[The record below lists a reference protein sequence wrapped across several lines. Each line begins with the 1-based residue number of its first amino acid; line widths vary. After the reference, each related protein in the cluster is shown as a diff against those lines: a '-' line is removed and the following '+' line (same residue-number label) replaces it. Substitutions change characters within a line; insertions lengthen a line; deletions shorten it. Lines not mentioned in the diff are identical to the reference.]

1 MFYVSFIV
9 TVYVG
14 RLNKSS
20 LRFWSCFWFKAVAR
34 SKVNM
39 QAVHSML
46 DPCLLT
52 SDVFE
57 TGKHAGVGA
66 VEQNGMVCRA
76 VAVMTLS
83 AVWSMF
89 DTFCMRSSGTET
101 IGLQ

>member
-9 TVYVG
+9 TVYIG

-34 SKVNM
+34 SKVNT

-57 TGKHAGVGA
+57 TGKHAEVGA

-89 DTFCMRSSGTET
+89 GIFSMRSSGTET